1 MCVDFTD
8 PNKAC
13 LNNSF
18 HLQKID
24 KLVDPTV
31 DFEFLSSLDINLGY
45 HQIPMYL
52 KDEEKTSFIIEE
64 RTFCYKAMLFSLKNT
79 RITYQQMVNKLF
91 KHQTERNMEA
101 YVDDMLVKIMTSNNI

>member
-24 KLVDPTV
+24 KIVDSTV
-31 DFEFLSSLDINLGY
+31 DFEFLSSLDINSGY

-64 RTFCYKAMLFSLKNT
+64 RTFCYKANLFSFEKHKDYLPADG
-79 RITYQQMVNKLF
+79 QQII
-91 KHQTERNMEA
+91 QTPNREEHGS
-101 YVDDMLVKIMTSNNI
+101 LCG